1 MSDQRSS
8 INQRFSI
15 NLTMSDIEEL
25 HERILNA
32 DDGEQEIVFEWGIM
46 NLDGDQAELTISVGD
61 DE

>member
-1 MSDQRSS
+1 MSD
-8 INQRFSI
+8 QRFSI

-46 NLDGDQAELTISVGD
+46 NLDGDQAELVISVGD

>member
-32 DDGEQEIVFEWGIM
+32 DDGEQEIVFEWRMIDE
-46 NLDGDQAELTISVGD
+46 DGDQAELTISVGD